1 MLHFSSTLICGLTA
15 LRWAPAWPQQHR
27 PRAAVRATEEELDRF
42 FFDRAEVF
50 TRGGPGGEGAVATKG
65 SANLPMGAMGGD
77 GGSVYIECCAETNT
91 LGHLHGRF
99 HVRADRGADA
109 SGRKDGFRGADATV
123 RVPPHT
129 LIIDRATNATLGQL
143 LIGERMLIAAGG
155 AGGEGNGARYQRSG
169 VDNKKTGPPGPAD
182 KLALVLEMTMVADVG
197 LIGYPNAGKSTLLT
211 HVTRATPKIA
221 DYPFTTLVPHLSL

>member
-1 MLHFSSTLICGLTA
+1 MACYRPRKKLRGLSESAPQLMLHFSSTLICGLTA

-169 VDNKKTGPPGPAD
+169 VDNKKVLARPGP
-182 KLALVLEMTMVADVG
+182 
-197 LIGYPNAGKSTLLT
+197 
-211 HVTRATPKIA
+211 
-221 DYPFTTLVPHLSL
+221 

>member
-1 MLHFSSTLICGLTA
+1 MLHFSSTIICGLAA

-27 PRAAVRATEEELDRF
+27 PRTAVRATEEELDRF

-50 TRGGPGGEGAVATKG
+50 TRGGPGGEGAVATQG
-65 SANLPMGAMGGD
+65 SGRLPAGAMGGD

-99 HVRADRGADA
+99 HVRAERGADA
-109 SGRKDGFRGADATV
+109 SGRRDGTRGGDATV

-129 LIIDRATNATLGQL
+129 LIIERATNATLGQL

-155 AGGEGNGARYQRSG
+155 AGGEGNGARYQRFG
-169 VDNKKTGPPGPAD
+169 VDNKKVGPHGPW
-182 KLALVLEMTMVADVG
+182 LGGPRLGPDVD
-197 LIGYPNAGKSTLLT
+197 PNPNLDHGPSPTSITA
-211 HVTRATPKIA
+211 
-221 DYPFTTLVPHLSL
+221 LSLTLTLTRSGRPVPRTSSHSCSR

>member
-77 GGSVYIECCAETNT
+77 GGSVYIECCAETNA
-91 LGHLHGRF
+91 LGHLHGR
-99 HVRADRGADA
+99 HVL
-109 SGRKDGFRGADATV
+109 SETV
-123 RVPPHT
+123 RYSGSPLAYSFSEATHLKGSWLVDLGPDGVRDTEFVEAPVPRPLARLRGTIEELLSDPALERHEAT
-129 LIIDRATNATLGQL
+129 RLELIPPLRT
-143 LIGERMLIAAGG
+143 
-155 AGGEGNGARYQRSG
+155 
-169 VDNKKTGPPGPAD
+169 KT
-182 KLALVLEMTMVADVG
+182 
-197 LIGYPNAGKSTLLT
+197 
-211 HVTRATPKIA
+211 
-221 DYPFTTLVPHLSL
+221 